1 MGRTLGI
8 CLCFG
13 LLLTLLCAS
22 GNAASSSC
30 STCNK
35 GKRMKG
41 ITHKNFDKTNE
52 GKQVTAW
59 TLTNAN
65 GLRAQILDFGGV
77 LYSME
82 VPDKNGKFENV
93 SCRYAAVAEYQKER
107 PFFGSLVGR
116 YGNRI
121 AKGKFTVDGK
131 DYSLALNNGKNSLHG
146 GLKGF
151 DQVIWNVEPFEN
163 DQAVGLTLKYKA
175 KDNEEGYPG
184 NLDVTVV
191 YTLTDKNELII
202 DYTAVTDKATPINLT
217 NHTFWNLGG
226 FLSGSMRDHLLQLGA
241 VSYLPTDDTLIPT
254 GEILKVDGT
263 PLDFRTAKPIGKDI
277 DNVKEPQFNGGF
289 DHCLILDDKTDAD
302 GFRFCAKVID
312 PKSGRVMTIKTTE
325 PAVQFYSGNF
335 LDGTT
340 GFGDYKYEKHYA
352 FCLETQHY
360 PDSPN
365 QPKFPNTI
373 LRPGQTY
380 RHTTVHAFSV
390 EK

>member
-1 MGRTLGI
+1 
-8 CLCFG
+8 
-13 LLLTLLCAS
+13 
-22 GNAASSSC
+22 
-30 STCNK
+30 
-35 GKRMKG
+35 MKG
-41 ITHKNFDKTNE
+41 ITHKDFDKTNE

-82 VPDKNGKFENV
+82 IPDKNGKFENV
-93 SCRYAAVAEYQKER
+93 SCRYATVAEYQKER

-121 AKGKFTVDGK
+121 AKGKFSVDGK

-163 DQAVGLTLKYKA
+163 DKAVGLTLKYKA
-175 KDNEEGYPG
+175 KDGEEGYPG

-191 YTLTDKNELII
+191 YTLTDQNELII
-202 DYTAVTDKATPINLT
+202 DYTAATDKATPINLT

-226 FLSGSMRDHLLQLGA
+226 FLSGSMRDHILQLGA
-241 VSYLPTDDTLIPT
+241 VGYLPTDDTLIPT

-263 PLDFRTAKPIGKDI
+263 PLDFRAAKPIGKDI

-289 DHCLILDDKTDAD
+289 DHCLILDDKADAD
-302 GFRFCAKVID
+302 GFRFCAKVLD

-340 GFGDYKYEKHYA
+340 GFCDYKYEKHYA